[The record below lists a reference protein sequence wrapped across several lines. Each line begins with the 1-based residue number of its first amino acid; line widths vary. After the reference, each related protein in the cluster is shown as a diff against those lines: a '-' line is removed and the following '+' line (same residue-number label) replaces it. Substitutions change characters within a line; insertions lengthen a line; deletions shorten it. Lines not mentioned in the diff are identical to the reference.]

1 MRGNHPQ
8 ETRHPAAF
16 QGANAPLL
24 LATNNK
30 LDAAIVAGFGKDDE
44 WDMPEA
50 AGVDWAIDRIEP
62 WLAIVP
68 A

>member
-16 QGANAPLL
+16 EGANAPLL
-24 LATNNK
+24 LAMSDK
-30 LDAAIVAGFGKDDE
+30 LNAAIVAGFRKDDGR
-44 WDMPEA
+44 DMPEA
-50 AGVDWAIDRIEP
+50 AGVDWAIDRVEP